1 MPRPEVFL
9 DSPLANTGDY
19 RRALF
24 AGVVSAEGAA
34 RALLMLAE
42 ANLIAVT
49 VSEQVIAET
58 ERAVARKLPH
68 ALDALRQVLRH
79 TRLRIVRDPAPM
91 EVAAHAGLIAHATD
105 VPIVLAAMQAGVDYL
120 VTFNRRHFIDD
131 PGVAARSGLAHRR
144 AARRAGVG
152 AGAFGRIMATP
163 RHVPNVIRIWLV
175 WRTTRIWT
183 WTATKTLAHFA
194 SSRRCVRYSLT
205 HAKAQRKESE
215 IVASSRPFAPFA

>member
-9 DSPLANTGDY
+9 DSS
-19 RRALF
+19 ALF
-24 AGVVSAEGAA
+24 AGVVFAEGAA

-58 ERAVARKLPH
+58 ERAMARKLAH
-68 ALDALRQVLRH
+68 ALDAMREVLRH

-105 VPIVLAAMQAGVDYL
+105 VPIVLAAMQARVDYL

-131 PGVAARSGLAHRR
+131 PGVAARSGLRIGAPRD
-144 AARRAGVG
+144 ALGWVLARSD
-152 AGAFGRIMATP
+152 
-163 RHVPNVIRIWLV
+163 
-175 WRTTRIWT
+175 
-183 WTATKTLAHFA
+183 A
-194 SSRRCVRYSLT
+194 SWPP
-205 HAKAQRKESE
+205 
-215 IVASSRPFAPFA
+215 SSMSQP